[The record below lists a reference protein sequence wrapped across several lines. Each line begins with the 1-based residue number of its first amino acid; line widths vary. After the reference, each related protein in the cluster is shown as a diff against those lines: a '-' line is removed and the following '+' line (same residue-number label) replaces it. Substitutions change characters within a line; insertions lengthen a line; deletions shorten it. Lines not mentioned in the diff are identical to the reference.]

1 MTKEEFINK
10 LSKSN
15 YKLSIIKEIK
25 SIRDIGLNNFV
36 ELTDILCE
44 YLSKEEIFEIV
55 IGENSKKDEFKGV
68 DKFKLLVSLNDE
80 NILGFIKENRD
91 WMKENGINISDITI
105 RMNPNQQV
113 EFVRQ
118 LINSDMASI
127 NEMREVVALMSTV
140 AKRKISI
147 EEIPD
152 ECKEAYEIERYEV
165 IRGNYRYGKIKVDL
179 DGDLSRYRGL
189 DRLICLGGDNTD
201 FEKMKR
207 LIEICPNMKVH
218 NDDDGQG
225 SPSTADEYLIAKE
238 WIDRCISQ
246 IPEDY
251 TVLQKIALVD
261 NMIGRQF
268 CYAPDFE
275 TEAHSEEDARAV
287 WKVIANRNGVC
298 FGIAKV
304 EEIMLKRLGVDVE
317 FIQSKNHA
325 FLKINGLEIKKADGT
340 IETGSSIID
349 PTWNLAAHRFRGRPT
364 NFLVS
369 YDEIRRHDILPD
381 GRDRL
386 CHKNDQALSDANLM
400 LDEQN
405 LIDLYRSIGLTNENG
420 IFPIAEMNEM
430 SDNMNKYK
438 RSNPQENIDGQLRI
452 LKKYC
457 PEFNSY
463 IYESMKILRNNLL
476 NKQNM
481 GVQKIS
487 VSKIHS
493 KRDAD
498 GTPLICVYAM
508 DENGNEMFFVA
519 DKESKGFKNHSR
531 EEFLE
536 QFERFQADI
545 EKNGKRSPW
554 DRDETGEGIIK
565 IENEYEGER

>member
-15 YKLSIIKEIK
+15 DKLSIIKEIK
-25 SIRDIGLNNFV
+25 SIRDIGLKTFV

-44 YLSKEEIFEIV
+44 YLSKEEIFEI
-55 IGENSKKDEFKGV
+55 IIEKNSKKDEFKGL
-68 DKFKLLVSLNDE
+68 DKFKLLLSLKNE
-80 NILGFIKENRD
+80 SILGFIKENRD
-91 WMKENGINISDITI
+91 WMEENGINISDITC

-118 LINSDMASI
+118 LINSDMVSI
-127 NEMREVVALMSTV
+127 NEMREVVALMHTV

-152 ECKEAYEIERYEV
+152 ECREAYKIERYEV
-165 IRGNYRYGKIKVDL
+165 LGGDFRYGKIKVDL
-179 DGDLSRYRGL
+179 DGDLSRYSGL
-189 DRLICLGGDNTD
+189 DRLIRLGGDNTD

-207 LIEICPNMKVH
+207 LIEVCPSMKVH
-218 NDDDGQG
+218 NEDNGQG
-225 SPSTADEYLIAKE
+225 YSSTADEYLMAKE
-238 WIDRCISQ
+238 WIDKCISQ

-261 NMIGRQF
+261 NMIGQQF
-268 CYAPDFE
+268 CYSPDFE
-275 TEAHSEEDARAV
+275 TETHSKEDARAV
-287 WKVIANRNGVC
+287 WRVIANKKGVC

-317 FIQSKNHA
+317 FIQSENHA

-340 IETGSSIID
+340 IETGNSIID
-349 PTWNLAAHRFRGRPT
+349 PTWNLAAHRFKGMPT

-369 YDEIRRHDILPD
+369 YDEIRKHDIFTD
-381 GRDRL
+381 GRDHL
-386 CHKNDQALSDANLM
+386 CHKNDRALSDANLM
-400 LDEQN
+400 LDEQS
-405 LIDLYRSIGLTNENG
+405 LIDLYRSVGVTNENG

-430 SDNMNKYK
+430 SDNMNEYK
-438 RSNPQENIDGQLRI
+438 RENPQENIDGQLRI
-452 LKKYC
+452 LKKFC

-476 NKQNM
+476 NKENM
-481 GVQKIS
+481 GVQRIS
-487 VSKIHS
+487 VSKIHNKS
-493 KRDAD
+493 DAD

-508 DENGNEMFFVA
+508 DDNGDEMFFVA
-519 DKESKGFKNHSR
+519 DKDSKGFKNHNR

-545 EKNGKRSPW
+545 EENGERNPW
-554 DRDETGEGIIK
+554 DREENGESKVK
-565 IENEYEGER
+565 IENERESER